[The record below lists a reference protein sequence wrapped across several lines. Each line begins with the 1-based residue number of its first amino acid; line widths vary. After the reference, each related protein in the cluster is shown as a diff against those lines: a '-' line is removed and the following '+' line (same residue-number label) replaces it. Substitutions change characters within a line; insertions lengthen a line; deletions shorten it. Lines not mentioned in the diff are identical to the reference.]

1 MFIDTFDN
9 SDSNAYG
16 ILFFDRNVSL
26 MDFGRFQNLSERV
39 DTSTMPFSDK
49 QYLKQ
54 NVNLSPLM
62 MMPAAADPIIQ
73 TANKR

>member
-26 MDFGRFQNLSERV
+26 MGFGRFQNLSERV

-49 QYLKQ
+49 QHLKQ
-54 NVNLSPLM
+54 NVNLPPRM
-62 MMPAAADPIIQ
+62 MMPATADPIMH
-73 TANKR
+73 TANKQ